1 MKKSENGR
9 NLAIFIL
16 ILAIVFVICIANI
29 IKLNVFALVLDVLLV
44 IFVCFLL
51 GYEFCKYENNESVE
65 TSEEIEEVT
74 PNNEKTLSEFIE
86 DMQRGTI

>member
-1 MKKSENGR
+1 MKKSENSR

-16 ILAIVFVICIANI
+16 ILAIVFVICISNI

-44 IFVCFLL
+44 IFVCFVL
-51 GYEFCKYENNESVE
+51 GYEFCKYENSESVE
-65 TSEEIEEVT
+65 TNEIAEDEK

>member
-1 MKKSENGR
+1 MKKSENSR

-44 IFVCFLL
+44 IFVCFVL
-51 GYEFCKYENNESVE
+51 GYEFCKYENNESAE
-65 TSEEIEEVT
+65 TNEEIEEVT